1 MRFDAGSVPVGF
13 LVFSS
18 QTRGLGEIQDL
29 ALNRVRPQFATLPG
43 VSAPPPFGG
52 NARTVVISVD
62 PDRLRAYHMSPEE
75 GITAVSS
82 GNVIMPPGNSLTGD
96 LQAMVP
102 IHPLVSHIQDLLLLP
117 IHVVSGPAVF
127 LQEIA

>member
-43 VSAPPPFGG
+43 VSSPPPFGG
-52 NARTVVISVD
+52 NQRAVVVSVD
-62 PDRLRAYHMSPEE
+62 AAKLRAYGMSSEQV
-75 GITAVSS
+75 IQSIST
-82 GNVIMPPGNSLTGD
+82 GNVIIPAGNVQDGT
-96 LQAMVP
+96 LQPMVP
-102 IHPLVSHIQDLLLLP
+102 SNSVVGNIQEL
-117 IHVVSGPAVF
+117 
-127 LQEIA
+127 